1 MLLDF
6 LQHAL
11 TVGVFTIQYILYYQT
26 VNHFFG
32 KSLKLKQKAYIISIK
47 SSFLLSCIGI
57 YFNFFSTH
65 SKFDV
70 ILSKLTIN
78 HFTAYLIMD
87 LYYGNNDY
95 RPHTNFL
102 QTYIHHTA
110 YIIVNQLALYND
122 LSMYYI
128 YYFILEVPTFILGVG
143 SFSPSLRHDTLFGYS
158 FLFTRILY
166 HLYLTFCY
174 FNITTVFYLSNLAFG
189 LHVYWFNNWVK
200 KYGKE
205 SLHLDTICLYFYHIY
220 VLYNNFFYPK
230 EIDSSN
236 KQE

>member
-87 LYYGNNDY
+87 LYYGYNDY

-143 SFSPSLRHDTLFGYS
+143 SFSPSLRHD
-158 FLFTRILY
+158 
-166 HLYLTFCY
+166 
-174 FNITTVFYLSNLAFG
+174 AFG